1 MLRRHYDAFAAFP
14 KEIRDHYRIIIVDDG
29 SPKHPAFPPEKK
41 IGVKVE
47 VYRMKVDVRWNQDA
61 CRNLGASHAEGWMLL
76 TDIDHMLPVLT
87 ATRLVRGEFDEGCIY
102 KFARVSEPE
111 MEPYKTHPNSWF
123 MTREMFDRTGGYD
136 ERFAGWYGS
145 DGDYRDR
152 VLAAAPLVQL
162 DCPLVRIPREVTPDA
177 STTAYK
183 RKTEEDGFNIK
194 RIKDERAALT
204 EWKPLRNQFPWER
217 VA

>member
-1 MLRRHYDAFAAFP
+1 
-14 KEIRDHYRIIIVDDG
+14 
-29 SPKHPAFPPEKK
+29 
-41 IGVKVE
+41 
-47 VYRMKVDVRWNQDA
+47 
-61 CRNLGASHAEGWMLL
+61 MLL